1 MTWNGFSLPFLAADR
16 GGLREE
22 LQRWLGAAGEQPQAA
37 GVFPPVNIYDDGE
50 RFLVRAELPG
60 IDKDALEVTAR
71 GNQLS
76 IRGERVLE
84 PADADAA
91 YHRREREGG
100 SFRRVVTLPQRVES
114 AKVSAAYRDGVLEV
128 VLPRTPDAQPRRVQ
142 IS

>member
-22 LQRWLGAAGEQPQAA
+22 LQRWLGAAGAVPAP

-100 SFRRVVTLPQRVES
+100 SFRRVVTLPQRVEGS
-114 AKVSAAYRDGVLEV
+114 QVSATYRDGVLEI
-128 VLPRTPDAQPRRVQ
+128 VLPRTPEAQPRRVQ